1 MASRRLLKYVRL
13 VLMVMPFVVPWLI
26 GLVEGRCGR
35 IVAWNYAMMVLL
47 VVSLI
52 ALYAW
57 GLIEAFSC
65 KHKADRL
72 YKLFVFH
79 FVKVPLFVL
88 VWFVHAMIFMF
99 YCLRVNGFD
108 GVQ

>member
-1 MASRRLLKYVRL
+1 
-13 VLMVMPFVVPWLI
+13 MVMPFVVPWLI

-35 IVAWNYAMMVLL
+35 IVAWNYAMTVLL
-47 VVSLI
+47 VGSLI

-65 KHKADRL
+65 KCKTDRL
-72 YKLFVFH
+72 YKLFMFH

-99 YCLRVNGFD
+99 YCLRVNGFE
-108 GVQ
+108 GIQ